1 MRRFLL
7 LTQAE
12 ASGGD
17 GVVLPVT
24 MLSLGRMT
32 GMRHI
37 PCCLSQ
43 ERHEAEM
50 L

>member
-7 LTQAE
+7 LTPTE

-32 GMRHI
+32 VMRHI

-43 ERHEAEM
+43 ERQVPEM